1 MINIGFIITIILSIV
16 LVEIFIWGITYRPI
30 PAPVK
35 ISTISKGV
43 KKSCTRDLTTC
54 VNDTDCQET
63 CSEQYNGIEMGCTT
77 ISVPK
82 GQNTYQ
88 SQSVCTPKNATPS
101 CDTTYGG
108 INTWAGWS
116 GVPTMGWDCL
126 CAYPAYAATKDC
138 AAINPGICMG
148 PEPTTNKADKAFTW
162 TIASG
167 KAPDASFCNCPSGT
181 TKIVTDVGS
190 YPICVPTGIQD
201 WYSSVS
207 T

>member
-1 MINIGFIITIILSIV
+1 MINPRFITIIVLSFA
-16 LVEIFIWGITYRPI
+16 LVGIFIWGITYRPI

-43 KKSCTRDLTTC
+43 TKPCTRELTTC

-63 CSEQYNGIEMGCTT
+63 CSEQYDGVEMGCTT

-82 GQNTYQ
+82 KQNTYQ
-88 SQSVCTPKNATPS
+88 SQSVCAPKNATPS

-148 PEPTTNKADKAFTW
+148 PEPGKKQGDKAFTW
-162 TIASG
+162 TTKTG
-167 KAPDASFCNCPSGT
+167 KAPDASFCKCPAGMT
-181 TKIVTDVGS
+181 VFVTDDGS
-190 YPICVPTGIQD
+190 YPICVPIDIKD
-201 WYSSVS
+201 WYSPVS